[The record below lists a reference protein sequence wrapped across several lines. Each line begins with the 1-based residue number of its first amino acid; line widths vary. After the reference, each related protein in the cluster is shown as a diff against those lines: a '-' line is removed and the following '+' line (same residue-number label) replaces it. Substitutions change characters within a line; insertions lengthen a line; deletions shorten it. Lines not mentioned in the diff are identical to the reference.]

1 KIPAGIQGDLVIGKP
16 ERPLLCLRQAEQRN
30 DGHFNQASGL
40 GGKQAAVTGDNPTFR
55 IDEDRIGEPEL
66 RNRGFDLLD
75 LAFGM
80 GTGIAGV
87 GDQLADG
94 PVGETEIVRFLLSTH
109 YSLLFTPLKRYTD
122 IR

>member
-1 KIPAGIQGDLVIGKP
+1 
-16 ERPLLCLRQAEQRN
+16 
-30 DGHFNQASGL
+30 FNQASGF
-40 GGKQAAVTGDNPTFR
+40 GGKQAAVTGDNPVFR

-80 GTGIAGV
+80 GAGIAGV

-109 YSLLFTPLKRYTD
+109 YSLRDLKDILISDNTRIVSDFPVLFQS
-122 IR
+122 